1 MFDPDKIINALQ
13 TELPKGLEA
22 VRTEG
27 AAAIERVKTDGDA
40 QQTAIGAAAVG
51 ALGALLLSGSMGK
64 FGRKVATMG
73 GLAALGT
80 LAYQAWQKHGGKID
94 ETLFLPQT
102 DAAKASFG
110 KANIA
115 AIINAMKADGKIDDV
130 EKSKLFE
137 RMQSANLNDEE
148 KAFLFEELQK
158 PIDTD
163 AVVATATTPEIALSL
178 YTASLVAINAN
189 GEDEKA
195 YLANL
200 AARLNLAPELVASL
214 HDEAFAG

>member
-1 MFDPDKIINALQ
+1 MFDADKIINALQ
-13 TELPKGLEA
+13 NQLPIGLNA

-27 AAAIERVKTDGDA
+27 ESAINRVKTDSEA

-64 FGRKVATMG
+64 FGRKIATMG
-73 GLAALGT
+73 GIAALGT
-80 LAYQAWQKHGGKID
+80 LAYGAWQKHGGKID
-94 ETLFLPQT
+94 ETLFLPQNPE
-102 DAAKASFG
+102 AKVSFG

-115 AIINAMKADGKIDDV
+115 AIINAMKADGKIDDT
-130 EKSKLFE
+130 EKGKLFE
-137 RMQSANLNDEE
+137 KMQTANLNDEE

-163 AVVATATTPEIALSL
+163 AIVAAATSPELALSL

-189 GEDEKA
+189 GDAEKA
-195 YLANL
+195 YLENL
-200 AARLNLAPELVASL
+200 AARLNISPELVASINQ
-214 HDEAFAG
+214 EAFS

>member
-1 MFDPDKIINALQ
+1 MFDPEKILNALQ
-13 TELPKGLEA
+13 AELPKGLEA

-27 AAAIERVKTDGDA
+27 EAAIDRVKTDGDS

-80 LAYQAWQKHGGKID
+80 LAFKAWQKHGGKID
-94 ETLFLPQT
+94 ETLFLPQSE
-102 DAAKASFG
+102 AAKANFG

-115 AIINAMKADGKIDDV
+115 AIINAMKADGKIDDM
-130 EKSKLFE
+130 EKAKLFE
-137 RMQSANLNDEE
+137 KMQNANLNDEE

-158 PIDTD
+158 PLDTD
-163 AVVATATTPEIALSL
+163 AIIAGATTPEMALSL

-189 GEDEKA
+189 GDAEKA

-200 AARLNLAPELVASL
+200 AVRLNLAPELVASV
-214 HDEAFAG
+214 HNEAFAS